1 MRPLCW
7 GIEVVFW
14 LVSFLGCS
22 LVTVSGFR
30 MYFIRSSSI
39 AGGQLPCCSWT
50 RAHSFSRSLPGCA
63 KCLIGCRAYTS
74 GQTDGDSKGQSSGGF
89 RSWSRCLPSLPW
101 QQLLCLPRPHSPRPQ
116 ALPFLCLSS
125 TCLAYRP
132 LWLLSDSLTPCMVV
146 GPTCVWDVPAPALHF
161 CTQHLSPSVLCPLLS
176 SLFAFP
182 RRKQLYTG
190 GSRACFFPDVSEA
203 PGTWQIVD
211 INKWLWNEWVGFGFM
226 CLM

>member
-1 MRPLCW
+1 MDRFCIRIGFMRPLCW

-116 ALPFLCLSS
+116 ALPFLCGFLAFDFSELISS
-125 TCLAYRP
+125 WITKKWIGRNKSSPYKFYCVLISSLEPA
-132 LWLLSDSLTPCMVV
+132 WLLYIDSTIS
-146 GPTCVWDVPAPALHF
+146 
-161 CTQHLSPSVLCPLLS
+161 TQKEFFEVNSGITKLGSLNAYDSKWYSELKELL
-176 SLFAFP
+176 F
-182 RRKQLYTG
+182 
-190 GSRACFFPDVSEA
+190 SEM
-203 PGTWQIVD
+203 TQK
-211 INKWLWNEWVGFGFM
+211 NLWI
-226 CLM
+226 